1 MSRISKE
8 YGSGLFALA
17 NEEHVE
23 KTILDEMRCLKEVFS
38 PEYIRI
44 LSDPSI
50 TKEQRIGIVSEAL
63 DGRVDRYLVN
73 FIKLMTERNLAGEI
87 LRSFDE
93 YEHLYYD
100 HFDIVKVR
108 CESAVEL
115 TETEKEKLHFKLE
128 AHIGKIVEIEYFVV
142 PKLVGGIRLLYDGHR
157 IDETVRKKLL
167 DIAGRLSH
175 TVV

>member
-1 MSRISKE
+1 MSKISKE
-8 YGSGLFALA
+8 YGSGLFSLA

-23 KTILDEMRCLKEVFS
+23 KAMLDDMKYLKQLFS

-50 TKEQRIGIVSEAL
+50 SKEQRVGIVSEAL

-93 YEHLYYD
+93 YEHQYYQY
-100 HFDIVKVR
+100 FDIVKVR

-115 TETEKEKLHFKLE
+115 TEAEREKLHFKLE

-142 PKLVGGIRLLYDGHR
+142 PKLVGGMRLLYDGHR

-167 DIAGRLSH
+167 DIGSRLSR
-175 TVV
+175 TIV